1 MINAVPTAAHRKSRI
16 FRVIGAAI
24 LLTGVAGSGMLTL
37 GSTPVWAQDN
47 SSIGQQLQR
56 LRRDIT
62 DLQRTVFAGAEPPA
76 SAVSAAEAPSAES
89 AQATAR
95 LQLRIQALERE
106 IRTLTG
112 RIEETGFQIN
122 TLSTRLDKLVSDVDF
137 RLQQLERGGAGQVG
151 TGQVGTGQPA
161 TGQVGLA
168 QPGTGNQLGTPGQ
181 TNSTALA
188 GGQAGTTVIT
198 SQGTVS
204 TQAAQP
210 GAGLQ
215 PGQQTLG
222 QVSQTQLAQSQAGE
236 QVTPSSSQPQ
246 IAVTQP
252 AQPAPQ
258 PPSAAPGPASVS
270 AAAPQSASLATLPP
284 GTEKE
289 QYQYAYGLLRQ
300 DLDQAEGAFKAFL
313 GQHPEGPFAGNAMYW
328 LGETHYARSNFR
340 EAAAV
345 FVDAYTNFPTSPKA
359 SASLL
364 KLGMSLGALGKK
376 DAACASFSELKVKYP
391 DSDSRVLERAD
402 AEAVK
407 IGCS

>member
-1 MINAVPTAAHRKSRI
+1 MLINAVPSAARCTGRAVRK
-16 FRVIGAAI
+16 FGAVI
-24 LLTGVAGSGMLTL
+24 LLAGFALGGVMVAGQ
-37 GSTPVWAQDN
+37 TPALAQDS

-62 DLQRTVFAGAEPPA
+62 DLQRTVYAGATPPA
-76 SAVSAAEAPSAES
+76 DSVAAAQAPSADS

-95 LQLRIQALERE
+95 LQLRIQALDNE

-112 RIEETGFQIN
+112 RLEETGFQ
-122 TLSTRLDKLVSDVDF
+122 LSTISNRLDKLVSDVDF
-137 RLQQLERGGAGQVG
+137 RLQALERGNAGTGQLGVGQQSVGQVG
-151 TGQVGTGQPA
+151 TS
-161 TGQVGLA
+161 
-168 QPGTGNQLGTPGQ
+168 QLGVQSAPAGTVAQG
-181 TNSTALA
+181 ST
-188 GGQAGTTVIT
+188 QPGTTVIT
-198 SQGTVS
+198 SQGSVS
-204 TQAAQP
+204 TQPAQP

-215 PGQQTLG
+215 QGQQLLG
-222 QVSQTQLAQSQAGE
+222 QVSQTQLQQSETGQP
-236 QVTPSSSQPQ
+236 VSPPSTQGQ
-246 IAVTQP
+246 IAA
-252 AQPAPQ
+252 AQPAPAQ
-258 PPSAAPGPASVS
+258 PPPAPPTAAPGPAPVDAARPQS
-270 AAAPQSASLATLPP
+270 AAAVTLPP
-284 GTEKE
+284 GSEKD

-313 GQHPEGPFAGNAMYW
+313 DQHPEGPFAGNAMYW

-340 EAAAV
+340 DAAAV

-376 DAACASFSELKVKYP
+376 DAACASFSELKTKYP

-402 AEAVK
+402 AEASK